1 MIDNQSRIKEKAS
14 SFDFD
19 EANLLK
25 TKFKMDVEI
34 KYVDKQQRRQTTDK
48 KAEIIKEVE
57 SEESN

>member
-19 EANLLK
+19 EASLLK

-34 KYVDKQQRRQTTDK
+34 KNVDKQQRRQTTDK